1 MAGHEG
7 GGEEHD
13 EHGGHEGGEHEARR
27 PPPPPGSPW
36 YVVLRYHARPSIALG
51 IVLVSVLGSVMSY
64 RAAVA
69 EQESAKSEHLA
80 SQQEIQ
86 RESALSTDNQ
96 LVDQDLRVFGRLQ
109 EHLLLAREL
118 RREARSAPPAQA
130 RALAV
135 QAGQEVALA
144 RSEQVFMQGAGL
156 NATGSV
162 PVYEARLARQQ
173 AITSDQDLERLVP
186 EELAKEART
195 VHLRSVKLIGLAA
208 LFVVALFFLTVAEAN
223 LGGLRTMF
231 VLAGI
236 AVALVGVV
244 GAVIV

>member
-1 MAGHEG
+1 
-7 GGEEHD
+7 
-13 EHGGHEGGEHEARR
+13 
-27 PPPPPGSPW
+27 
-36 YVVLRYHARPSIALG
+36 
-51 IVLVSVLGSVMSY
+51 
-64 RAAVA
+64 
-69 EQESAKSEHLA
+69 
-80 SQQEIQ
+80 
-86 RESALSTDNQ
+86 
-96 LVDQDLRVFGRLQ
+96 
-109 EHLLLAREL
+109 
-118 RREARSAPPAQA
+118 
-130 RALAV
+130 
-135 QAGQEVALA
+135 
-144 RSEQVFMQGAGL
+144 
-156 NATGSV
+156 V